1 MSNIIVVR
9 NVDKNIYRR
18 VKSIA
23 TLKGYTMGEALT
35 EAMKL
40 WLLLNEINSK
50 EYLEYLLQREKSEE
64 KLKEVQE
71 EYGSKF
77 KGKYVVICDGELI
90 KICNDEEEAY
100 RTASKTKATQ
110 CIIAQLGR
118 ITEEEKRLE
127 LGMGIFE

>member
-1 MSNIIVVR
+1 MSSVIVVR
-9 NVDKNIYRR
+9 NVDRNIYRR

-50 EYLEYLLQREKSEE
+50 EYLEYLLQREKSEK

-71 EYGSKF
+71 KYGSRF

-90 KICNDEEEAY
+90 KICGDEEEAY
-100 RTASKTKATQ
+100 RIVSKIKATQ